1 MELLDLSS
9 TASYG
14 LILLDLQDAS
24 SVCALDVL
32 PMALTVL
39 LEVLVDVEEELF
51 DLGARVHVLSEEAR
65 ADAEVKRLFG
75 FLLLGALLEAAAL
88 PPESQFDYLGD
99 RGQVLAAL

>member
-24 SVCALDVL
+24 AVCALDVL
-32 PMALTVL
+32 PVAFTVL
-39 LEVLVDVEEELF
+39 LEVFVDVEEELF

-65 ADAEVKRLFG
+65 ADAEVERLLG

-88 PPESQFDYLGD
+88 STEAQFDHLRD
-99 RGQVLAAL
+99 RRQVLAAL